1 MAAAEANEP
10 TEKIDLKADDAVRK
24 QLIRRFWRLSAGFWR
39 RSGDRRAWFLTG
51 LVVAIILV
59 QLFFQ
64 YQMNVWNRS
73 LFDAL
78 EQKNAAEVFFQ
89 AMIYIPL
96 LVGSVFFA
104 ITNVYAKMTMQR
116 LWREWLTND
125 VLDRWLNQGR
135 YYHLNLVEG
144 DHENPESRI
153 TDDIRYATEA
163 PVDIVSGI
171 LAALLSAARSI
182 SNSAGRSGTS
192 RASWSSRRSSM
203 RCSAPGRC

>member
-1 MAAAEANEP
+1 MAAAETTKQSAEL
-10 TEKIDLKADDAVRK
+10 DLKADDATRN

-39 RSGDRRAWFLTG
+39 RGGDRRAWTLTG
-51 LVVAIILV
+51 VILAVILV
-59 QLFFQ
+59 QLFLQ

-78 EQKNAAEVFFQ
+78 EQKNAAEVLLQ
-89 AMIYIPL
+89 AMIYVPL

-104 ITNVYAKMTMQR
+104 ITNVYVKMTMQR

-125 VLDRWLNQGR
+125 VLDRWLKDGR

-153 TDDIRYATEA
+153 TDDFRYATEA

-171 LAALLSAARSI
+171 LAAFLSAVTFIFVLWSLGGAGGRDGG
-182 SNSAGRSGTS
+182 AGRGV
-192 RASWSSRRSSM
+192 
-203 RCSAPGRC
+203 